1 MIYRVSNKW
10 NKKTRDFIR
19 AIIDTI
25 IDNKGEILPE
35 YGAQIDLIAINYEII
50 LDADKDMKK
59 NGMFITNRFGDK
71 IANPAI
77 KVLND
82 AQIQLQKLLNEFNL
96 TKKSRIK
103 LSGGDE
109 GGDDNYTHP
118 AILNAVNNFKGKIEK
133 R

>member
-1 MIYRVSNKW
+1 MIYRVSNQW

-50 LDADKDMKK
+50 LDAEKDIKK
-59 NGMFITNRFGDK
+59 SGMLITNRFNDK
-71 IANPAI
+71 IANPSLKI
-77 KVLND
+77 LND
-82 AQIQLQKLLNEFNL
+82 AQIQFQKLLNEFNL

-103 LSGGDE
+103 LSGGADE
-109 GGDDNYTHP
+109 GADDNYTHP
-118 AILNAVNNFKGKIEK
+118 AILNAVNKFIEK

>member
-1 MIYRVSNKW
+1 MIYRVSNSW

-19 AIIDTI
+19 AIVDTVV
-25 IDNKGEILPE
+25 DSKGEILAE
-35 YGAQIDLIAINYEII
+35 YGAQIDLIATNYEII
-50 LDADKDMKK
+50 LEATENIQAD
-59 NGMFITNRFGDK
+59 GMFNQNRFGDK

-96 TKKSRIK
+96 TKKGRLR
-103 LSGGDE
+103 LSGEDDT
-109 GGDDNYTHP
+109 DDNYTHP
-118 AILNAVNNFKGKIEK
+118 AIFNAVNKFKKIEK